1 MRLRSGKA
9 IGTNDDGDLCTI
21 CFSSKFIPITFA
33 SCTHSICHE
42 CSSKILLDCM
52 YRVTIVETV
61 GGFLRLRSK
70 PVAKCP
76 YCRSEIDN
84 ADVVK
89 GEESAIEGRY
99 PMDFTNW
106 EKIKQRLKDDER
118 VIQDAIDSWFARNVD
133 MQEMMRALV
142 AQGWQGAIVK
152 FAIGSS

>member
-1 MRLRSGKA
+1 M
-9 IGTNDDGDLCTI
+9 
-21 CFSSKFIPITFA
+21 
-33 SCTHSICHE
+33 
-42 CSSKILLDCM
+42 
-52 YRVTIVETV
+52 
-61 GGFLRLRSK
+61 
-70 PVAKCP
+70 AKCP

-89 GEESAIEGRY
+89 GEESAIEDRY

-133 MQEMMRALV
+133 MQEMMRVLV